1 MTADNK
7 EFTVTISLDEFHEIF
22 GVLQDKSI
30 KNKEEIELLTG
41 VDVFFPKCPTTED
54 QERAANLA
62 KENELIN
69 CFLTKIYEQTNKELG
84 L

>member
-1 MTADNK
+1 MLHLGHRKREEMAVMTADNK

-41 VDVFFPKCPTTED
+41 VDVFFSEVPNNGRS
-54 QERAANLA
+54 RAS
-62 KENELIN
+62 
-69 CFLTKIYEQTNKELG
+69 G
-84 L
+84 